1 MAKNRARYQEAI
13 KRGDAHLQNEKW
25 QEAFGVYRVAISEF
39 PKSAPAYDGLGQA
52 CFGLKQLDRAL
63 ECYKLAARYSK
74 GDVSYLQK
82 VADMQ
87 ERLGRLG
94 EAARTYMAVGE
105 MFLRQRE
112 LENAVSHWQR
122 AVRLESS
129 LLGPHRRLAMVYQRQ
144 KNIRDAVREYLAIAR
159 ILQMRGEDKK
169 ALKMCRAALR
179 LDPDS
184 PDVITAII
192 LIRKGAAEYNR
203 VEEEE
208 EVEEEIVEEEA
219 VQTADEDLPAMVRQM
234 ARAFEADRKPVQTP
248 SKQDSALDDA
258 RRLAQNQLA
267 EEIFRDEDDDDDG
280 SLSKLERDALIGQ
293 AMDYESRGQIDNAIG
308 CYERAIVG
316 GLKLSA
322 AYFSLGLL
330 YKDNSQPEKAVRAL
344 QMAGKDAA
352 YSAGT
357 REALGG

>member
-1 MAKNRARYQEAI
+1 MAKNRARYEEAI
-13 KRGDAHLQNEKW
+13 KRGEAYLQNDQW
-25 QEAFGVYRVAISEF
+25 QEAFGVYRVAIAEF
-39 PKSAPAYDGLGQA
+39 SQSAPAYDGLGQA

-74 GDVSYLQK
+74 GDVKYLQK

-105 MFLRQRE
+105 VLLRQRE
-112 LENAVSHWQR
+112 LDKAVNNWQR
-122 AVRLESS
+122 AIRLESS

-144 KNIRDAVREYLAIAR
+144 NNIRDAVREYLAIAR
-159 ILQMRGEDKK
+159 ILQMQGEDKK
-169 ALKMCRAALR
+169 ALQMCRAALR

-184 PDVITAII
+184 PDVITAID

-203 VEEEE
+203 EEEEEEEE
-208 EVEEEIVEEEA
+208 EVEETAA
-219 VQTADEDLPAMVRQM
+219 VQTADEDLPSMVRQM
-234 ARAFEADRKPVQTP
+234 ARAFEADRAPVVT
-248 SKQDSALDDA
+248 STKTASALDDA
-258 RRLAQNQLA
+258 RALAQNQLA
-267 EEIFRDEDDDDDG
+267 EEIFRDEDDDDAG

-293 AMDYESRGQIDNAIG
+293 AMDYESRNQMENAIG

-316 GLKLSA
+316 GLKLPA

-330 YKDNSQPEKAVRAL
+330 YKNNNQSDKASRAL
-344 QMAGKDAA
+344 QMAAKDPA
-352 YSAGT
+352 YQAGAQ
-357 REALGG
+357 EALR

>member
-1 MAKNRARYQEAI
+1 VAKNRARYQEATR
-13 KRGDAHLQNEKW
+13 RGEAYLQNEQW
-25 QEAFGVYRVAISEF
+25 QEAFGVYRVAIAEF
-39 PKSAPAYDGLGQA
+39 SQSAPAYDGLGQA

-87 ERLGRLG
+87 ERLGRLS

-105 MFLRQRE
+105 VFLRQRE
-112 LENAVSHWQR
+112 LDKAVSNWQR

-144 KNIRDAVREYLAIAR
+144 NNTRDAVREYLAIAR
-159 ILQMRGEDKK
+159 ILQMKGEDKK
-169 ALKMCRAALR
+169 ALQMCRAALR

-184 PDVITAII
+184 PDVITAID

-208 EVEEEIVEEEA
+208 EEVVEEKAA

-234 ARAFEADRKPVQTP
+234 ARAFEAERAPVATVT
-248 SKQDSALDDA
+248 KTASALDDA

-267 EEIFRDEDDDDDG
+267 EEIFRDEDDDDSG

-293 AMDYESRGQIDNAIG
+293 AMDYESRNQMENAIG

-316 GLKLSA
+316 GLRLSA

-330 YKDNSQPEKAVRAL
+330 YKDNSQPDKAARAL
-344 QMAGKDAA
+344 QVAGKDAA
-352 YSAGT
+352 YQAGVQ
-357 REALGG
+357 EALG

>member
-1 MAKNRARYQEAI
+1 MAKNRARYKEAT
-13 KRGDAHLQNEKW
+13 KRGEAYLQNDQW
-25 QEAFGVYRVAISEF
+25 QEAFGVYRVAIAEF
-39 PKSAPAYDGLGQA
+39 PQSAPAYDGLGQA

-82 VADMQ
+82 VADVQ
-87 ERLGRLG
+87 ERLGRLSD
-94 EAARTYMAVGE
+94 AARTYMAVGE
-105 MFLRQRE
+105 VFLRQRE
-112 LENAVSHWQR
+112 LDKAVNHWQR
-122 AVRLESS
+122 AIRLESS

-144 KNIRDAVREYLAIAR
+144 NNIRDAVREYLAIAR
-159 ILQMRGEDKK
+159 ILQMQGEDKK
-169 ALKMCRAALR
+169 ALQMCRAALR

-184 PDVITAII
+184 PDVITAIG

-203 VEEEE
+203 EEEEEE
-208 EVEEEIVEEEA
+208 EVEETAA

-234 ARAFEADRKPVQTP
+234 ARAFESERAPVVPTT
-248 SKQDSALDDA
+248 KTATALDDA

-267 EEIFRDEDDDDDG
+267 EEIFRDEDDDDAG

-293 AMDYESRGQIDNAIG
+293 AMDYESRNQMENAIG

-316 GLKLSA
+316 GLRLSA

-330 YKDNSQPEKAVRAL
+330 YKGGNQPDKATRVL
-344 QMAGKDAA
+344 QIAGKDAA
-352 YSAGT
+352 YQAGVQ
-357 REALGG
+357 EALA

>member
-1 MAKNRARYQEAI
+1 MAKNRARYEEAT
-13 KRGDAHLQNEKW
+13 KRGQAYLQNDQW
-25 QEAFGVYRVAISEF
+25 QEAFSVYRVAIAEF
-39 PKSAPAYDGLGQA
+39 SQSAPAYDGLGQA

-74 GDVSYLQK
+74 GDVKYLQK

-87 ERLGRLG
+87 ERLGRLS

-105 MFLRQRE
+105 VLLRQRE
-112 LENAVSHWQR
+112 LDKAVNNWQR

-144 KNIRDAVREYLAIAR
+144 NNIRDAVREYLAIAR
-159 ILQMRGEDKK
+159 ILQMQGEDKK
-169 ALKMCRAALR
+169 ALQMCRAALR

-184 PDVITAII
+184 PDVITAID

-203 VEEEE
+203 AEEEE
-208 EVEEEIVEEEA
+208 EEEA
-219 VQTADEDLPAMVRQM
+219 VEEKAAVKTADEDLPAMVRQM
-234 ARAFEADRKPVQTP
+234 ARAFEADRAPVVT
-248 SKQDSALDDA
+248 STKTASALDAA
-258 RRLAQNQLA
+258 RNLAQNQLA
-267 EEIFRDEDDDDDG
+267 EEIFRDEDDDDAG

-293 AMDYESRGQIDNAIG
+293 AMDYESRSQMENAIA

-316 GLKLSA
+316 GLKLPA

-330 YKDNSQPEKAVRAL
+330 YKNNNQHDKATRAL
-344 QMAGKDAA
+344 QMAAKEPA
-352 YSAGT
+352 YQAGAQ
-357 REALGG
+357 EALA

>member
-1 MAKNRARYQEAI
+1 MAKNRARYKEATR
-13 KRGDAHLQNEKW
+13 RGEAYLQNDQW
-25 QEAFGVYRVAISEF
+25 QEAFGVYRVAIAEF
-39 PKSAPAYDGLGQA
+39 PQSAPAYDGLGQA

-87 ERLGRLG
+87 ERLGRLS

-105 MFLRQRE
+105 VFLRQRE
-112 LENAVSHWQR
+112 LDKAVNHWQR
-122 AVRLESS
+122 AIRLESS

-144 KNIRDAVREYLAIAR
+144 NNIRDAVREYLAIAR
-159 ILQMRGEDKK
+159 ILQMQGEDKK
-169 ALKMCRAALR
+169 ALQMCRAALR
-179 LDPDS
+179 LDPES
-184 PDVITAII
+184 PDVITAID

-203 VEEEE
+203 EEEEEEE
-208 EVEEEIVEEEA
+208 EVEETAA

-234 ARAFEADRKPVQTP
+234 ARAFEAERAPVATVT
-248 SKQDSALDDA
+248 KTASALDDA

-267 EEIFRDEDDDDDG
+267 EEIFRDEDDDDSG

-293 AMDYESRGQIDNAIG
+293 AMDYESRNQMENAIG

-316 GLKLSA
+316 GLRLSA

-330 YKDNSQPEKAVRAL
+330 YKDNNQSEKAARAL

-352 YSAGT
+352 YQDGVQ
-357 REALGG
+357 EALA

>member
-1 MAKNRARYQEAI
+1 MAKNRARY
-13 KRGDAHLQNEKW
+13 EKALKKGSIYLEDEQW
-25 QEAFGVYRVAISEF
+25 KKAFGVYRVAISEF
-39 PKSAPAYDGLGQA
+39 AKSAPAYDGLGQA

-87 ERLGRLG
+87 ERLGRLS

-105 MFLRQRE
+105 VFFRQRK
-112 LENAVSHWQR
+112 LDNAVSHWQR

-144 KNIRDAVREYLAIAR
+144 ENIRDAVREYLAIAR
-159 ILQMRGEDKK
+159 ILQMRNEDKK

-184 PDVITAII
+184 PDVITAIS
-192 LIRKGAAEYNR
+192 LIRKGADEYNR
-203 VEEEE
+203 EEEE
-208 EVEEEIVEEEA
+208 EEEPVVEKEA
-219 VQTADEDLPAMVRQM
+219 VKTDEEDLPAMVRQM
-234 ARAFEADRKPVQTP
+234 ARAFEAERQPV
-248 SKQDSALDDA
+248 KQSSQKASALEDA
-258 RRLAQNQLA
+258 HKLAQEHLA
-267 EEIFRDEDDDDDG
+267 EEIFRDEGDEDDEG

-293 AMDYESRGQIDNAIG
+293 AMDYESRGQVKNAIG
-308 CYERAIVG
+308 CYERAIGG
-316 GLKLSA
+316 GLTLPA

-330 YKDNSQPEKAVRAL
+330 YRKQNQLDKAKRVL
-344 QMAGKDAA
+344 KIAGKNAA
-352 YSAGT
+352 YADGI
-357 REALGG
+357 REALSG

>member
-1 MAKNRARYQEAI
+1 MAKNRARYEEAI
-13 KRGDAHLQNEKW
+13 KRGEAYLQNDQW
-25 QEAFGVYRVAISEF
+25 QEAFGVYRVAIAEF
-39 PKSAPAYDGLGQA
+39 SQSAPAYDGLGQA

-74 GDVSYLQK
+74 GDVKYLQK

-105 MFLRQRE
+105 VLLRQRE
-112 LENAVSHWQR
+112 LDKAVNNWQR
-122 AVRLESS
+122 AIRLESS

-144 KNIRDAVREYLAIAR
+144 NNIRDAVREYLAIAR
-159 ILQMRGEDKK
+159 ILQMQGEDKK
-169 ALKMCRAALR
+169 ALQMCRAALR

-184 PDVITAII
+184 PDVITAID

-208 EVEEEIVEEEA
+208 EEEEVEETAA
-219 VQTADEDLPAMVRQM
+219 VKTADEDLPSMVRQM
-234 ARAFEADRKPVQTP
+234 ARAFEADRAPVVT
-248 SKQDSALDDA
+248 STKTASALDDA
-258 RRLAQNQLA
+258 RALAQNQLA
-267 EEIFRDEDDDDDG
+267 EEIFRDEDDDDAG

-293 AMDYESRGQIDNAIG
+293 AMDYESRNQMENAIG

-316 GLKLSA
+316 GLKLSS

-330 YKDNSQPEKAVRAL
+330 YKNNNQPDKAIRAL
-344 QMAGKDAA
+344 QMAAKDPA
-352 YSAGT
+352 YQAGVQ
-357 REALGG
+357 EALG

>member
-1 MAKNRARYQEAI
+1 MAKNRARYKEATR
-13 KRGDAHLQNEKW
+13 RGEAYLQNDQW
-25 QEAFGVYRVAISEF
+25 QEAFGVYRVAIAEF
-39 PKSAPAYDGLGQA
+39 PQSAPAYDGLGQA

-87 ERLGRLG
+87 ERLGRLS

-105 MFLRQRE
+105 VFLRQRE
-112 LENAVSHWQR
+112 LDKAVNHWQR
-122 AVRLESS
+122 AIRLESS

-144 KNIRDAVREYLAIAR
+144 NNIRDAVREYLAIAR
-159 ILQMRGEDKK
+159 ILQMQGEDKK
-169 ALKMCRAALR
+169 ALQMCRAALR

-184 PDVITAII
+184 PDVITAID

-203 VEEEE
+203 EEEEEEE
-208 EVEEEIVEEEA
+208 EVEETAA

-234 ARAFEADRKPVQTP
+234 ARAFEAERAPVATVT
-248 SKQDSALDDA
+248 KTASALDDA

-267 EEIFRDEDDDDDG
+267 EEIFRDEDDDDSG

-293 AMDYESRGQIDNAIG
+293 AMDYESRNQMENAIG

-316 GLKLSA
+316 GLRLSA

-330 YKDNSQPEKAVRAL
+330 YKDNNQSEKAARAL

-352 YSAGT
+352 YQDGVQ
-357 REALGG
+357 EALA

>member
-1 MAKNRARYQEAI
+1 VAKNRARYQEAI
-13 KRGDAHLQNEKW
+13 KRGEVYLQNDQW
-25 QEAFGVYRVAISEF
+25 QEAFGVYRVAIAEF
-39 PKSAPAYDGLGQA
+39 SQSAPAYDGLGQA

-87 ERLGRLG
+87 ERLGRLS

-105 MFLRQRE
+105 VFLRQRE
-112 LENAVSHWQR
+112 LDKAVSNWQR
-122 AVRLESS
+122 AIRLESS

-144 KNIRDAVREYLAIAR
+144 NNTRDAVREYLAIAR
-159 ILQMRGEDKK
+159 ILQMQGEDKK
-169 ALKMCRAALR
+169 ALQMCRAALR

-184 PDVITAII
+184 PDVITAID

-208 EVEEEIVEEEA
+208 EEEEVEETAA

-234 ARAFEADRKPVQTP
+234 ARAFEAERAPVAT
-248 SKQDSALDDA
+248 STKTASALDDA

-267 EEIFRDEDDDDDG
+267 EEIFRDEDDDDAG

-293 AMDYESRGQIDNAIG
+293 AMDYESRNQMENAIG

-316 GLKLSA
+316 GLRLPA

-330 YKDNSQPEKAVRAL
+330 YKDNSQPDKAARAL

-352 YSAGT
+352 YQAGVQ
-357 REALGG
+357 EALG

>member
-1 MAKNRARYQEAI
+1 MAKNRARYQEAT
-13 KRGDAHLQNEKW
+13 KRGEAYLQNEQW
-25 QEAFGVYRVAISEF
+25 QEAFGVYRVAIAEF
-39 PKSAPAYDGLGQA
+39 SQSAPAYDGLGQA

-87 ERLGRLG
+87 ERLGRLS

-105 MFLRQRE
+105 VFLRQRE
-112 LENAVSHWQR
+112 LDKATSNWQR
-122 AVRLESS
+122 AIRLESS

-144 KNIRDAVREYLAIAR
+144 NNTRDAVREYLAIAR
-159 ILQMRGEDKK
+159 ILQMQGEDKK
-169 ALKMCRAALR
+169 ALQMCRAALR

-184 PDVITAII
+184 PDVITAID

-208 EVEEEIVEEEA
+208 EEEVVEEKAA

-234 ARAFEADRKPVQTP
+234 ARAFEAERTPVAPTAAKAASP
-248 SKQDSALDDA
+248 LDDA

-267 EEIFRDEDDDDDG
+267 EEIFRDEDDDDSG

-293 AMDYESRGQIDNAIG
+293 AMDYESRNQMENAIG

-316 GLKLSA
+316 GLRMSA

-330 YKDNSQPEKAVRAL
+330 YKDSSQLDKAARAL

-352 YSAGT
+352 YQAGVQ
-357 REALGG
+357 EALG

>member
-1 MAKNRARYQEAI
+1 MAKNRARYKEATR
-13 KRGDAHLQNEKW
+13 RGEAYLQNDQW
-25 QEAFGVYRVAISEF
+25 QEAFGVYRVAIAEF
-39 PKSAPAYDGLGQA
+39 PQSAPAYDGLGQA

-87 ERLGRLG
+87 ERLGRLS

-105 MFLRQRE
+105 VFLRQRE
-112 LENAVSHWQR
+112 LDKAVNHWQR
-122 AVRLESS
+122 AIRLESS

-144 KNIRDAVREYLAIAR
+144 NNIRDAVREYLAIAR
-159 ILQMRGEDKK
+159 ILQMQGEDKK
-169 ALKMCRAALR
+169 ALQMCRAALR

-184 PDVITAII
+184 PDVIIAID

-203 VEEEE
+203 EEEEEEE
-208 EVEEEIVEEEA
+208 EVEETAA

-234 ARAFEADRKPVQTP
+234 ARAFEAERAPVATVT
-248 SKQDSALDDA
+248 KTASALDDA

-267 EEIFRDEDDDDDG
+267 EEIFRDEDDDDSG

-293 AMDYESRGQIDNAIG
+293 AMDYESRNQMENAIG

-316 GLKLSA
+316 GLRLSA

-330 YKDNSQPEKAVRAL
+330 YKDNNQSEKAARAL

-352 YSAGT
+352 YQDGVQ
-357 REALGG
+357 EALA